1 MMAKRRRALAMA
13 LCLGLV
19 LLQAGCGARRAHNQQ
34 ALWRQQ
40 ELERFVAACQEKNGV
55 YLYREGKQRV
65 YVFFNGVH
73 DEGEGPTA
81 YGQVDMRWVDGNTLL
96 VGYYAQRGAAATPET
111 AMSFQMLSQYDIP
124 EEPPAKSYIMLFENG
139 RHRPFDMVWTS
150 SLFDERGG
158 AS

>member
-1 MMAKRRRALAMA
+1 MWRH
-13 LCLGLV
+13 
-19 LLQAGCGARRAHNQQ
+19 ARRKT
-34 ALWRQQ
+34 
-40 ELERFVAACQEKNGV
+40 ACTSTA
-55 YLYREGKQRV
+55 RASSASMSFSTACTTR
-65 YVFFNGVH
+65 
-73 DEGEGPTA
+73 GEGPTA